1 MARVETVHG
10 GPAAFGVAW
19 GKSTGVWRTTLY
31 GCAGSVNFERSP
43 PRGTIPAAAWAV
55 EAVDSAHGQDPCL
68 VAVVNDDRNCFLTVV
83 IADGA
88 PVVFSEEVYD
98 TPEQWLLAIEEGFGN
113 TSLARVYVPEG
124 EEICTGLVQDGNP
137 KLAVYDAAVLTV
149 AGNVRPVRR
158 SGRGRVLLLAGV
170 VLFALGGLA
179 GVGGYLYLSWDSG
192 KAEADDDSY
201 VTEVRRLDVEPLLA
215 HCVNALSAFW
225 PMAPEWVLQD
235 EGCVLDPQTP
245 PRGLPS
251 GLSQGA
257 YAFRTYALPSSWN
270 EYLSGRA
277 ADSVTARFAG
287 SVLSEPARRVLYVPI
302 DRARAQVAAS
312 YAPPVDVED
321 LLDPLFAGMVTV
333 QRGKLPGGV
342 VAGTT
347 TLDLRA
353 VLERFQDVDL
363 EPVHVRR
370 GLNATKTEFQI
381 RPIQLR
387 TETIRVDQAVHADMQ
402 DSPAAN

>member
-1 MARVETVHG
+1 MAGLPPSALRGAGRPARG
-10 GPAAFGVAW
+10 GPR
-19 GKSTGVWRTTLY
+19 STGVPDRWTWS
-31 GCAGSVNFERSP
+31 GAP

-55 EAVDSAHGQDPCL
+55 EAVDPAHARGASL
-68 VAVVNDDRNCFLTVV
+68 VAVVSDDRNCFLTVV
-83 IADGA
+83 VTDGA
-88 PVVFSEEVYD
+88 PAVFSEEVYD
-98 TPEQWLLAIEEGFGN
+98 TPERWLLSIEEALGN
-113 TSLARVYVPEG
+113 SSLIRVHVPEG
-124 EEICTGLVQDGNP
+124 EEVCAGLVQAGNS

-149 AGNVRPVRR
+149 AGTVRPVRR
-158 SGRGRVLLLAGV
+158 SGRGRVLMLAGAV
-170 VLFALGGLA
+170 FLVLGGLA
-179 GVGGYLYLSWDSG
+179 GAGGYLYLSRDSG
-192 KAEADDDSY
+192 EAEADDESY
-201 VTEVRRLDVEPLLA
+201 VTEVRRLDVAPLLA
-215 HCVNALSAFW
+215 HCVDALSAFW

-235 EGCVLDPQTP
+235 EGCVLVPQVP

-277 ADSVTARFAG
+277 ADSVTARFDG
-287 SVLSEPARRVLYVPI
+287 VVLSEPARRVLYMPV
-302 DRARAQVAAS
+302 DRAHAQVATS
-312 YAPPVDVED
+312 YAPPADVED

-333 QRGKLPGGV
+333 QSGRLPGGL

-353 VLERFQDVDL
+353 VLERFQEVDL

-381 RPIQLR
+381 RPVQLQ
-387 TETIRVDQAVHADMQ
+387 TETIRVGRATHADTQ
-402 DSPAAN
+402 DSVAAY